1 MEQRTTQQSAETF
14 PKKLQRR
21 TDLVSSNH
29 KIIFRV
35 FFFVFF
41 FVLQMDRVDQTKT
54 ISRGEFLRL
63 GSMTN
68 PTLNDPDVASSTRR
82 PV

>member
-29 KIIFRV
+29 KIIFRGFFLGFLG
-35 FFFVFF
+35 FFFFF
-41 FVLQMDRVDQTKT
+41 ALQMDQIDQTKT
-54 ISRGEFLRL
+54 ISRGNFKARIDDE
-63 GSMTN
+63 
-68 PTLNDPDVASSTRR
+68 PDSK
-82 PV
+82 